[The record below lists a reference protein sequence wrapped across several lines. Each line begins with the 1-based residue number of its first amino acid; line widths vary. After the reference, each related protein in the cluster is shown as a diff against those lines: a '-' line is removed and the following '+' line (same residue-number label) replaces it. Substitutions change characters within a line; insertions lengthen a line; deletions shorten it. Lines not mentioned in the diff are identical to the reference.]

1 MSSPPAAGNPAD
13 IPKIRDY
20 FSFSGLVI
28 PATLRSGKGALDDED
43 CREILNAGIL
53 ESIDAI
59 RARN

>member
-1 MSSPPAAGNPAD
+1 MASLPAAAGNPTD

-20 FSFSGLVI
+20 FSGLVI
-28 PATLRSGKGALDDED
+28 PTALRSGKGALDDED
-43 CREILNAGIL
+43 CRENVNAGIL